1 MRYRWPMSPWGE
13 GFRLP
18 SVLALFASRSP
29 PRADG
34 FAGFA
39 KRGVVVEET
48 SSSDGAYVLS
58 LRRKGWGRARVSVP
72 SSRTL
77 DVARMVQ
84 HDTRLSSAEHEEAAR
99 VRSHL
104 VLELIEGVGDP
115 LADRKAL
122 LRFADAVLGDDDPGV
137 VDMVAQRFWS
147 MEALDDEL
155 GHDARLDVL
164 SLMTAHGVQDDRGEV
179 IWLHS
184 HGLEE
189 LGRFDFDVVRPA
201 LHVVRDP
208 TGLQRALA
216 FAILEGRL
224 ALPGTAVELV
234 EDGRVCAWPVPLFL
248 AEARERDRVVGG
260 EGHDGVR
267 GVLVD
272 PHWETGLPTA
282 DPSTLLSDPDVQ
294 DDVVLYSHQA
304 SALIAERARATWDLL
319 GEIVDELEGHVEAPL
334 VKVAYRVAGHVEHL
348 WFTVPDIGA
357 APLRGRL
364 ENEPHHVTSLRQ
376 GQMVELA
383 PEDVTEWALPSRRG
397 MITPADLAP
406 LRRLRAVVG

>member
-1 MRYRWPMSPWGE
+1 MSPWGE
-13 GFRLP
+13 GFHLP

-34 FAGFA
+34 SAGFA

-48 SSSDGAYVLS
+48 SSSGGAYVLS

-84 HDTRLSSAEHEEAAR
+84 HDTRLSSVEHEEAAR

-104 VLELIEGVGDP
+104 VVELIEGVGDP

-137 VDMVAQRFWS
+137 MDFAAQRFWS

-201 LHVVRDP
+201 LHVVRDA
-208 TGLQRALA
+208 TGVHRALA

-282 DPSTLLSDPDVQ
+282 DPSTILSDPGSQHDVI
-294 DDVVLYSHQA
+294 LYSRAA
-304 SALIAERARATWDLL
+304 SALATWDLL
-319 GEIVDELEGHVEAPL
+319 GEIVDEMAGHVEEPR
-334 VKVAYRVAGHVEHL
+334 VKVAFHVSGHIEHL
-348 WFTVPDIGA
+348 WFTVPDLGA

-364 ENEPHHVTSLRQ
+364 ENEPYHVTSLRQ

-397 MITPADLAP
+397 VITPADLAP
-406 LRRLRAVVG
+406 LRRLRAAVG